1 MSKFPNCGEWQWAAP
16 SISFRRE
23 ELSRGGHSVGGE
35 PEVGGLTGAL
45 EQCATGWRVGTG
57 IALEAVSKLKIFDS
71 CLGAPIPLR
80 VMSVNVH
87 VCSVGRPGLD
97 PGTLGVFPERPGT
110 SISVQIHWSDEGQ
123 CPPTSTDVL
132 SCLTSWLD
140 NWLDRGSFQGQV
152 TVRFRDADGEGF
164 NMRRG
169 DG

>member
-97 PGTLGVFPERPGT
+97 PGTLGLKVPCSSR
-110 SISVQIHWSDEGQ
+110 
-123 CPPTSTDVL
+123 
-132 SCLTSWLD
+132 
-140 NWLDRGSFQGQV
+140 
-152 TVRFRDADGEGF
+152 
-164 NMRRG
+164 
-169 DG
+169 